1 MSKFVSEWEMEHSVG
16 APEPLPDY
24 SISVRKAT
32 KWPPNCNLR
41 RHQTHKELPVLASL
55 GGVLFQFSEWWEN
68 SCPLFTYSAGA
79 LQINFNRQ
87 CASLVLQNS
96 VAKLGGMIIRSGI
109 NWFSFEGS
117 KVILTQSVT
126 SKVKVLVAKYTY
138 HSRLNG
144 CTIRTN
150 CLRYLNLNLNLSLL
164 SNKGRGWS

>member
-1 MSKFVSEWEMEHSVG
+1 MEHSVG

-32 KWPPNCNLR
+32 NWPPNCNLR

-79 LQINFNRQ
+79 LRINFKRQ

-117 KVILTQSVT
+117 KVIFTQSVIKSIGGQIHLPLT
-126 SKVKVLVAKYTY
+126 PERLHNSYKLFKVLEFEFESFFALQQG
-138 HSRLNG
+138 S
-144 CTIRTN
+144 
-150 CLRYLNLNLNLSLL
+150 
-164 SNKGRGWS
+164 

>member
-1 MSKFVSEWEMEHSVG
+1 MGTLSVE
-16 APEPLPDY
+16 APEALPDY

-32 KWPPNCNLR
+32 RWPPNCNLR

-55 GGVLFQFSEWWEN
+55 GGVLFQFSEWLEN

-117 KVILTQSVT
+117 KVVLTQCFIK
-126 SKVKVLVAKYTY
+126 SKSIGGQIHLPLTPERLHNSYKLFKVLKFEFESFFALQQGTLVGVNF
-138 HSRLNG
+138 SF
-144 CTIRTN
+144 
-150 CLRYLNLNLNLSLL
+150 
-164 SNKGRGWS
+164 